1 MGIPASL
8 MLAKV
13 ISIHAPQWGATHH
26 QSPPFQRCQI
36 SIHAPQWG
44 ATQPGYHTGL
54 VHLFQSTHPSG
65 VRLVGSIIG
74 IPNWISIHAPQ
85 WGATTSRY
93 HYRKRTGYFNPRTP
107 VGCDTGL
114 VRVAGGDLISIHA
127 PQWGATITSEM
138 VCWSALFQSTHP
150 SGVRRT
156 PPLNRSH
163 SAIFQS
169 THPSG
174 VRRFLA
180 AYYSNQV

>member
-1 MGIPASL
+1 MRLTHVAYWRLQASHFNPRTPVGCDDQFL
-8 MLAKV
+8 PLR
-13 ISIHAPQWGATHH
+13 HAG
-26 QSPPFQRCQI
+26 
-36 SIHAPQWG
+36 G
-44 ATQPGYHTGL
+44 
-54 VHLFQSTHPSG
+54 
-65 VRLVGSIIG
+65 
-74 IPNWISIHAPQ
+74 ISIHAPQ

-174 VRRFLA
+174 VRHTTCPDLAPNGLFQSTHPSGVRRFLA